1 MLKWGVWFLYHT
13 FFHERGLVMGFFSL
27 DSEQLAVITHEKSY
41 HYNEI
46 PQVVFQSVNKELI
59 LILCDNTIDILS
71 SYISAMNSEHAV
83 MLLEKTVNK
92 ELFSEIVGRYQPKWI
107 IGLEQ
112 YPGYKLIEGFLESE
126 QRNNYLIHQDLA
138 LLLSTSGTTGSQKF
152 VRLSYENLIANAHSI
167 KEYLEINE
175 EERAVMNLP
184 LSYSYGM
191 SIVNSHL
198 LAGASILLTNES
210 VLEKNFWSF
219 VKEHKATSIPGV
231 PFTYQMLQRVGF
243 TKMDLPYLKVMT
255 QAGGRLKEK
264 LVRFFGEF
272 AKEQNKRFYV
282 MYGQTEAAPRMS
294 YIPYE
299 KVIEKAGTI
308 GKAIPGG
315 QLTIKDDE
323 LVYRGPNVMM
333 GYAECL
339 GDLAKGDEFG
349 GILHTGDTATVDEDG
364 YFTITGRMKRFI
376 KLFGLRI
383 NLDDV
388 EKKLEGKFQTPLA
401 CIGTDDKLIVAIEQS
416 QYVDGIKQAIEEFYH
431 LHPSSYRIKVL
442 PIPHFTNGKTD
453 YMTLKEQCL

>member
-1 MLKWGVWFLYHT
+1 MS
-13 FFHERGLVMGFFSL
+13 FFSL
-27 DSEQLAVITHEKSY
+27 DSDRLAVITHEKSFC
-41 HYNEI
+41 YNEI
-46 PQVVFQSVNKELI
+46 SQIEFSSPQKELI

-71 SYISAMNSEHAV
+71 AYLSAMNSEHAV
-83 MLLEKTVNK
+83 MLLSKDINK
-92 ELFSEIVGRYQPKWI
+92 ELLAVIVTQYKPKWI
-107 IGLEQ
+107 IGLEIGKWQ
-112 YPGYKLIEGFLESE
+112 GYEAEEAFLVREQSIDCKL
-126 QRNNYLIHQDLA
+126 HPDLA

-152 VRLSYENLIANAHSI
+152 VRLSYENLLENAQSI
-167 KEYLEINE
+167 IQYLEINE
-175 EERAVMNLP
+175 QDRAIMNLP
-184 LSYSYGM
+184 MSYSYGM

-210 VLEKNFWSF
+210 VLEKTFWSF
-219 VKEHKATSIPGV
+219 VKEYQATSIAGV

-243 TKMDLPYLKVMT
+243 TKMDLPHLKVMT

-264 LVRFFGEF
+264 LVRFFGEY
-272 AKEQNKRFYV
+272 AKEQQKRFYV

-299 KVIEKAGTI
+299 RVIEKAGTI

-315 QLTIKDDE
+315 ELTIEEDE
-323 LVYRGPNVMM
+323 LVYKGPNVMM

-339 GDLAKGDEFG
+339 ADLAKGDEFG

-388 EKKLEGKFQTPLA
+388 EKKLETKFQTPLA
-401 CIGTDDKLIVAIEQS
+401 CVGTDDKLIVAIEQS
-416 QYVDGIKQAIEEFYH
+416 QYADEVKKTVEELYH
-431 LHPSSYRIKVL
+431 LHPSSYKIKIL
-442 PIPHFTNGKTD
+442 SIPHFANGKTD
-453 YMTLKEQCL
+453 YRTLKEQCL